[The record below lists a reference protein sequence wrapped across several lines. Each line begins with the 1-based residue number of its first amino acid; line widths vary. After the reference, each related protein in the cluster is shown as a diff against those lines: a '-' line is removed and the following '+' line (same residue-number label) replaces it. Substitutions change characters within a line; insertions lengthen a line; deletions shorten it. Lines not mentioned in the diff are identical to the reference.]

1 MTSVPSPVGIEQ
13 FGAATASRDPRA
25 IGKVNPAGLWTLYV
39 LTLRQHLHGKR
50 WIIMLVLFL
59 LPAGFADV
67 VRLTNHRIPGI
78 GIEFM
83 FVFMLIP
90 HAILPLAALI
100 YVTGIINDEQEEQT
114 ITYLLIR
121 PLPKWAI
128 YVIKLLATLTTTV
141 VLTWVFTVLTYVAI
155 YLGTDSNVSEVTFRC
170 LKAASILSLA
180 VIAYCCLFGLMSLMT
195 KRVLLAGIVYA
206 IGVEFVVASVPVGIR
221 LVAINYYIRLIAYR
235 SLDFVYAE
243 YGRAENI
250 AANAWHFKDD
260 PHLIQHPTTQTC
272 FIVLFTSCVAFTL
285 LAAFICSR
293 REFHV
298 KTPEK
303 N

>member
-1 MTSVPSPVGIEQ
+1 MASISSIASPNSSLS
-13 FGAATASRDPRA
+13 TRPLSRL
-25 IGKVNPAGLWTLYV
+25 NLSGLWTLYA
-39 LTLRQHLHGKR
+39 LTLRQHMHGKR
-50 WIIMLVLFL
+50 WIVMLILFA
-59 LPAGFADV
+59 LPAGFADI
-67 VRLTNHRIPGI
+67 VRLTNHRVPSI

-90 HAILPLAALI
+90 HGIIPLTALI
-100 YVTGIINDEQEEQT
+100 YSTGIINDEQEEQT

-128 YVIKLLATLTTTV
+128 YVVKLLATLTTTV
-141 VLTWVFTVLTYVAI
+141 VLTWLVTVVTYGAI
-155 YLGTDSNVSEVTFRC
+155 YLGADSTVPDVWLRC
-170 LKAASILSLA
+170 LKAAGILSLA
-180 VIAYCCLFGLMSLMT
+180 VVAYCCLFGLMSLMT

-206 IGVEFVVASVPVGIR
+206 LGVEFVVASLPVGIR
-221 LVAINYYIRLIAYR
+221 LIALNYYIRLIAYR
-235 SLDFVYAE
+235 SLDFVYSE

-250 AANAWHFKDD
+250 AANAWHFRDD
-260 PHLIQHPTTQTC
+260 PNLIHHPTMQTC
-272 FIVLFTSCVAFTL
+272 FIVLLSACVVFTA
-285 LAAFICSR
+285 LAAFICTR